1 MDFLLILCREMVTT
15 SSCALK
21 IMREWA
27 HRALYSPQ
35 GAARGIRNI
44 GNTCFANSAL
54 QALASLPVFLDYL
67 ESLDLSPDE
76 TPVSLELL
84 RLLLSLRRC
93 ADVPTLPWAADA
105 TLLLALVR
113 ATPEGE
119 RFSLGE
125 QHDGL
130 EWLQCLMALVV
141 NDAKSAV
148 SSATSW
154 LVIKADA

>member
-27 HRALYSPQ
+27 HRALNPQ

-84 RLLLSLRRC
+84 RLLLSL
-93 ADVPTLPWAADA
+93 
-105 TLLLALVR
+105 
-113 ATPEGE
+113 
-119 RFSLGE
+119 
-125 QHDGL
+125 
-130 EWLQCLMALVV
+130 
-141 NDAKSAV
+141 
-148 SSATSW
+148 
-154 LVIKADA
+154 